1 MTSSVLAPGDVAHD
15 SEAAAKAA
23 GLRFTNLGRPGIT
36 REPAKAGWRYRGPDG
51 KVLRDQKQIDRINAL
66 VLPPAWTE
74 VWINTDPRGHIQATG
89 RDARGRKQYRYHDKW
104 RAPRDEAKFARLA
117 AFGRA
122 LPTIRQRVAAD
133 LRKTGFPKQKV
144 EATVVRL
151 LDESLIRIGNE
162 EYARENASFGLTTL
176 QNDHVDVEG
185 AKLRF
190 HFRGKSGKEHE
201 VDVRD
206 RRVAT
211 IVRKLQD
218 LPGQHL
224 FQYQDEDGELRPITS
239 DSVNE
244 YLQEVTGEPFTAK
257 DFRTWAGTVLTCQLL
272 RDTGPTET
280 ERERN
285 ANIVSAIDAAA
296 ARLGNTR
303 AVCRSSYIYP
313 AILQRYAEGTWP
325 APAETAPEAPQV
337 PLLDECECL
346 LLAYLEQEAAEC
358 ARHPPEPGIT
368 PA

>member
-1 MTSSVLAPGDVAHD
+1 MHD
-15 SEAAAKAA
+15 SVAAAKEA
-23 GLRFTNLGRPGIT
+23 GLRFTHLDRPGIT
-36 REPAKAGWRYRGPDG
+36 REPRQDGWRYRGPDG
-51 KVLRDQKQIDRINAL
+51 KLLRDRKHLARIDAL
-66 VLPPAWTE
+66 VIPPAWTD
-74 VWINTDPRGHIQATG
+74 VWINTDSRGHIQATG
-89 RDARGRKQYRYHDKW
+89 RDARGRKQYRYHDRW
-104 RAPRDEAKFARLA
+104 RATRDEAKFARLA

-122 LPTIRQRVAAD
+122 LPSIRERVAHD
-133 LRKTGFPKQKV
+133 LRKSGFPREKV

-176 QNDHVDVEG
+176 RNEHVEVNG
-185 AKLRF
+185 ATLRF

-224 FQYQDEDGELRPITS
+224 FQYRDDDGEFRPITS
-239 DSVNE
+239 DSVND

-272 RDTGPTET
+272 RETGTAES

-285 ANIVSAIDAAA
+285 THILRAIDAAA

-313 AILQRYAEGTWP
+313 SILERYAEGRWPLWEETDP
-325 APAETAPEAPQV
+325 APPEV

-346 LLAYLEQEAAEC
+346 LLAYLEAEAA
-358 ARHPPEPGIT
+358 T
-368 PA
+368 LS

>member
-1 MTSSVLAPGDVAHD
+1 MTTTTQTPDDVAHD

-23 GLRFTNLGRPGIT
+23 GLRFTHLDRPGIT
-36 REPAKAGWRYRGPDG
+36 REPLKDGWRYRGLDG
-51 KVLRDQKQIDRINAL
+51 KILRDEKQIERINAL
-66 VLPPAWTE
+66 VIPPAWTE

-89 RDARGRKQYRYHDKW
+89 RDARGRKQYRYHDRW
-104 RAPRDEAKFARLA
+104 RATRDEAKFARLV

-122 LPTIRQRVAAD
+122 LPTIRERVEGD
-133 LRKTGFPKQKV
+133 LRKNGFPREKV

-162 EYARENASFGLTTL
+162 EYARDNASFGLTTL
-176 QNDHVDVEG
+176 QNEHVDVEG

-201 VDVRD
+201 VDVKD

-218 LPGQHL
+218 MPGQQL
-224 FQYQDEDGELRPITS
+224 FQYKDETGEFRPVTS

-244 YLQEVTGEPFTAK
+244 YLQQVSGESFTAK
-257 DFRTWAGTVLTCQLL
+257 DFRTWAGTVLACRLL
-272 RDTGPTET
+272 RDTGTAET

-285 ANIVSAIDAAA
+285 ANIVSAVDAAA

-313 AILQRYAEGTWP
+313 TILQRYAEGTWP
-325 APAETAPEAPQV
+325 DPDVTQTTPAEV
-337 PLLDECECL
+337 PMLDECECL
-346 LLAYLEQEAAEC
+346 LLSYLEAETT
-358 ARHPPEPGIT
+358 E
-368 PA
+368 

>member
-1 MTSSVLAPGDVAHD
+1 MTTGSPAPDDVAHD

-23 GLRFTNLGRPGIT
+23 GLRFTHLDRPGIT
-36 REPAKAGWRYRGPDG
+36 RKLVKSGWRYRDPEGRI
-51 KVLRDQKQIDRINAL
+51 LRDTAQIARINAL
-66 VLPPAWTE
+66 VIPPAWSD
-74 VWINTDPRGHIQATG
+74 VWINPDPRGHIQATG

-104 RAPRDEAKFARLA
+104 RATRDEAKFARLA

-122 LPTIRQRVAAD
+122 LPTIRERVASD
-133 LRKTGFPKQKV
+133 LQESGFPQEKV
-144 EATVVRL
+144 AATVVRL

-176 QNDHVDVEG
+176 QNGHVDVEG
-185 AKLRF
+185 GTLRF

-224 FQYQDEDGELRPITS
+224 FQYRDEEGELRPITS
-239 DSVNE
+239 DQVND
-244 YLQEVTGEPFTAK
+244 YLQKVTGEPFTAK
-257 DFRTWAGTVLTCQLL
+257 DFRTWAGTVLACRLL
-272 RDTGPTET
+272 HETGIAGSEH
-280 ERERN
+280 ERH
-285 ANIVSAIDAAA
+285 ANIVSAIDEVA

-313 AILQRYAEGTWP
+313 SILQRYVDGTWP
-325 APAETAPEAPQV
+325 EPEDAAPAPPDI
-337 PLLDECECL
+337 PLLDECERM
-346 LLAYLEQEAAEC
+346 LLAYLEAEAA
-358 ARHPPEPGIT
+358 T
-368 PA
+368 

>member
-1 MTSSVLAPGDVAHD
+1 MITGSPAPDDVAHD

-23 GLRFTNLGRPGIT
+23 GLRFTHLDRPGIT
-36 REPAKAGWRYRGPDG
+36 RKLVKSGWRYRDPEGRI
-51 KVLRDQKQIDRINAL
+51 LRDTAQIARINAL
-66 VLPPAWTE
+66 VIPPAWSD
-74 VWINTDPRGHIQATG
+74 VWINPDPRGHIQATG

-104 RAPRDEAKFARLA
+104 RATRDEAKFARLA

-122 LPTIRQRVAAD
+122 LPTIRERVASD
-133 LRKTGFPKQKV
+133 LQETGFPQEKV
-144 EATVVRL
+144 AATVVRL

-176 QNDHVDVEG
+176 QNGHVDVEG
-185 AKLRF
+185 GTLRF

-224 FQYQDEDGELRPITS
+224 FQYRDEEGELRPITS
-239 DSVNE
+239 DQVND
-244 YLQEVTGEPFTAK
+244 YLQKVTGEPFTAK
-257 DFRTWAGTVLTCQLL
+257 DFRTWAGTVLACRLL
-272 RDTGPTET
+272 HETGIAGSEH
-280 ERERN
+280 ERH
-285 ANIVSAIDAAA
+285 ANIVSAIDEVA

-313 AILQRYAEGTWP
+313 SILQRYVDGTWP
-325 APAETAPEAPQV
+325 EPEDAAPAPPDI
-337 PLLDECECL
+337 PLLDECERM
-346 LLAYLEQEAAEC
+346 LLAYLEAEAA
-358 ARHPPEPGIT
+358 T
-368 PA
+368 

>member
-1 MTSSVLAPGDVAHD
+1 MTTSTPAPDVVARDSV
-15 SEAAAKAA
+15 AAAKAA
-23 GLRFTNLGRPGIT
+23 GLRFTNIDRPGIT
-36 REPAKAGWRYRGPDG
+36 RESAKTGWRYRAPDG
-51 KVLRDQKQIDRINAL
+51 KILRDKTQIERINAL
-66 VLPPAWTE
+66 VIPPAWTG

-104 RAPRDEAKFARLA
+104 RATRDEAKFARLA

-122 LPTIRQRVAAD
+122 LPTIRERVEDD
-133 LRKTGFPKQKV
+133 LRRTGFPKEKV

-176 QNDHVDVEG
+176 QNEHVDVEG

-201 VDVRD
+201 VDVKD

-218 LPGQHL
+218 LPGQQL
-224 FQYQDEDGELRPITS
+224 FQYRDEDGEFRPITS
-239 DSVNE
+239 DIVND
-244 YLQEVTGEPFTAK
+244 YLQDVTGEPFTAK
-257 DFRTWAGTVLTCQLL
+257 DFRTWAGTVLTCRLL
-272 RDTGPTET
+272 RETGPAET

-285 ANIVSAIDAAA
+285 ANIVSAIDAVA

-313 AILQRYAEGTWP
+313 SILQRYEAGAWP
-325 APAETAPEAPQV
+325 HPEETALAPPDV
-337 PLLDECECL
+337 PMLDECERL
-346 LLAYLEQEAAEC
+346 LLAYLEAEAQA
-358 ARHPPEPGIT
+358 AAT
-368 PA
+368 

>member
-1 MTSSVLAPGDVAHD
+1 MARD

-23 GLRFTNLGRPGIT
+23 GLRFTNLDRPGMT
-36 REPAKAGWRYRGPDG
+36 RESRKEGWRYRDPAG
-51 KVLRDQKQIDRINAL
+51 KIVRDKKQIERFNAL
-66 VLPPAWTE
+66 VIPPAWTD
-74 VWINTDPRGHIQATG
+74 VWINPDPRGHIQVTG

-104 RAPRDEAKFARLA
+104 RAIRDEAKFARLS

-122 LPTIRQRVAAD
+122 LPTIRERVADD
-133 LRKTGFPKQKV
+133 LRKPGLPREKV

-176 QNDHVDVEG
+176 QNEHIDVEG

-218 LPGQHL
+218 LPGQHV
-224 FQYQDEDGELRPITS
+224 FQYKDDDGELRPITS

-244 YLQEVTGEPFTAK
+244 YLQEVSGEAFTAK
-257 DFRTWAGTVLTCQLL
+257 DFRTWAGTVLACRLL
-272 RDTGPTET
+272 RDTGNAET

-285 ANIVSAIDAAA
+285 ANIVSAVDAAA

-325 APAETAPEAPQV
+325 DPNATKPEPVEV

-346 LLAYLEQEAAEC
+346 LLSYLDAEAKVE
-358 ARHPPEPGIT
+358 G
-368 PA
+368 

>member
-1 MTSSVLAPGDVAHD
+1 MAHD

-23 GLRFTNLGRPGIT
+23 GLRFTNLNRPGIS
-36 REPAKAGWRYRGPDG
+36 REPLKDGWRYRSPDG
-51 KVLRDQKQIDRINAL
+51 KILRNKEQIARINAL
-66 VLPPAWTE
+66 VIPPAWSD
-74 VWINTDPRGHIQATG
+74 VWINPDPRGHIQVTG
-89 RDARGRKQYRYHDKW
+89 RDARGRKQYRYHAKW
-104 RAPRDEAKFARLA
+104 RATRDEAKFARLA

-122 LPTIRQRVAAD
+122 LPTIRERVASD
-133 LRKTGFPKQKV
+133 LRKIGLPREKV

-176 QNDHVDVEG
+176 QNKHVDVTG
-185 AKLRF
+185 ARLRF
-190 HFRGKSGKEHE
+190 HFTGKSGKEHD
-201 VDVRD
+201 VDVQD
-206 RRVAT
+206 QRVAT

-224 FQYQDEDGELRPITS
+224 FQYQDDDGELRPVTS

-257 DFRTWAGTVLTCQLL
+257 DFRTWAGTVMACRLL
-272 RDTGPTET
+272 RDTESAGT

-285 ANIVSAIDAAA
+285 ANIVSAVDAAA

-313 AILQRYAEGTWP
+313 TILQRYAEGTWP
-325 APAETAPEAPQV
+325 DPDAAQPQTIEA

-346 LLAYLEQEAAEC
+346 LLSYLDAEATAD
-358 ARHPPEPGIT
+358 A
-368 PA
+368 

>member
-1 MTSSVLAPGDVAHD
+1 MTMMIEAPDDVAHD
-15 SEAAAKAA
+15 PEAAARAA
-23 GLRFTNLGRPGIT
+23 GLRYTHLDRPGIT
-36 REPAKAGWRYRGPDG
+36 REPAKQGWRYRGADG
-51 KVLRDQKQIDRINAL
+51 KVLRDRKPIARIDAL
-66 VLPPAWTE
+66 VIPPAWTE

-89 RDARGRKQYRYHDKW
+89 RDARGRKQYRYHHRW
-104 RAPRDEAKFARLA
+104 RAIRDEAKFARLA

-122 LPTIRQRVAAD
+122 LPTIRERVAED
-133 LRKTGFPKQKV
+133 LRKTGFPKEKV

-151 LDESLIRIGNE
+151 LDASLIRIGNE

-176 QNDHVDVEG
+176 QNEHVDVEG
-185 AKLRF
+185 GTLRF

-201 VDVRD
+201 VDVKD
-206 RRVAT
+206 RRVAS

-224 FQYQDEDGELRPITS
+224 FQYRDDEGELRPITS

-244 YLQEVTGEPFTAK
+244 YLQSVTGEPFTAK

-272 RDTGPTET
+272 RSASPAGT

-285 ANIVSAIDAAA
+285 ANIIAAIDAAA

-313 AILQRYAEGTWP
+313 SILQRYADGTWP
-325 APAETAPEAPQV
+325 DPEEDARAIAQI

-346 LLAYLEQEAAEC
+346 LLAYLEAEAA
-358 ARHPPEPGIT
+358 AS
-368 PA
+368 PAAAS

>member
-1 MTSSVLAPGDVAHD
+1 MTTTTQAPDDVARD
-15 SEAAAKAA
+15 SDAAAKAA
-23 GLRFTNLGRPGIT
+23 GLRFTNLDRPGIA
-36 REPAKAGWRYRGPDG
+36 REPQEEGWRYRDPSG
-51 KVLRDQKQIDRINAL
+51 KILRDKKQIERINAL
-66 VLPPAWTE
+66 VIPPAWTN
-74 VWINTDPRGHIQATG
+74 VWINPDPRGHIQVTG

-104 RAPRDEAKFARLA
+104 RAIRDEAKFARLA

-122 LPTIRQRVAAD
+122 LPAIRERVEDD
-133 LRKTGFPKQKV
+133 LRKPGFPKEKV

-176 QNDHVDVEG
+176 QNEHVDVEG
-185 AKLRF
+185 ATLRF

-201 VDVRD
+201 VDVKD

-218 LPGQHL
+218 MPGQHL
-224 FQYQDEDGELRPITS
+224 FQYKDEDGELRPVTS

-244 YLQEVTGEPFTAK
+244 YLQEVTGETFTAK
-257 DFRTWAGTVLTCQLL
+257 DFRTWAGTVLACRLL
-272 RDTGPTET
+272 RDTGSAET

-285 ANIVSAIDAAA
+285 ANIVSAVDAAA

-313 AILQRYAEGTWP
+313 TILERYAEGTWP
-325 APAETAPEAPQV
+325 NPEITPAE
-337 PLLDECECL
+337 PLDIPKLDECECML
-346 LLAYLEQEAAEC
+346 LTYLEAEAGEEAA
-358 ARHPPEPGIT
+358 AQQ
-368 PA
+368 

>member
-1 MTSSVLAPGDVAHD
+1 MTTTTQAPDDVARD

-23 GLRFTNLGRPGIT
+23 GLRFTNLDRPGIT
-36 REPAKAGWRYRGPDG
+36 REPRKDGWRYRDPAGTI
-51 KVLRDQKQIDRINAL
+51 VRDKKQIERINAL
-66 VLPPAWTE
+66 VIPPAWTD
-74 VWINTDPRGHIQATG
+74 VWINPDPRGHIQATG

-104 RAPRDEAKFARLA
+104 RTIRDEAKFARLA

-122 LPTIRQRVAAD
+122 LPTIRERVEKD
-133 LRKTGFPKQKV
+133 LRKTGFPREKV

-151 LDESLIRIGNE
+151 LDEALIRIGNE
-162 EYARENASFGLTTL
+162 EYARDNASFGLTTL
-176 QNDHVDVEG
+176 QNEHVDVEG

-201 VDVRD
+201 VDVKD

-224 FQYQDEDGELRPITS
+224 FQYADDEGDLRPVTS

-244 YLQEVTGEPFTAK
+244 YLQEASGESFTAK
-257 DFRTWAGTVLTCQLL
+257 DFRTWAGTVLACRLL
-272 RDTGPTET
+272 RDTGNAET

-285 ANIVSAIDAAA
+285 ANIVRAVDEAA

-313 AILQRYAEGTWP
+313 TILQRYAEGTWP
-325 APAETAPEAPQV
+325 NPEIIPAE
-337 PLLDECECL
+337 PLDIPKLDECECML
-346 LLAYLEQEAAEC
+346 LTYLEAEAREE
-358 ARHPPEPGIT
+358 PE
-368 PA
+368 AKR

>member
-1 MTSSVLAPGDVAHD
+1 MTTSTQAPDDVAHD
-15 SEAAAKAA
+15 SVAAAKAA
-23 GLRFTNLGRPGIT
+23 GLRFTNIDRPGIT
-36 REPAKAGWRYRGPDG
+36 REPAKNGWRYRGPDG
-51 KVLRDQKQIDRINAL
+51 KVLRDKKQIERINAL
-66 VLPPAWTE
+66 VIPPAWTE
-74 VWINTDPRGHIQATG
+74 VWINTDPRGHIQVTG

-104 RAPRDEAKFARLA
+104 RAIRDEAKFARLA

-122 LPTIRQRVAAD
+122 LPKIRQRVADDIQKA
-133 LRKTGFPKQKV
+133 GFPKEKV

-176 QNDHVDVEG
+176 KNEHVDVEG

-201 VDVRD
+201 VDVKD

-224 FQYQDEDGELRPITS
+224 FQYRDDDDEFRPITS

-272 RDTGPTET
+272 RDTGPAET

-285 ANIVSAIDAAA
+285 ANIISAVDAAA

-313 AILQRYAEGTWP
+313 SILQRYAEGTWP
-325 APAETAPEAPQV
+325 APEESAPAV
-337 PLLDECECL
+337 PEVPMLDECERM
-346 LLAYLEQEAAEC
+346 LLAYLEAEAAE
-358 ARHPPEPGIT
+358 AQQ
-368 PA
+368 ALS